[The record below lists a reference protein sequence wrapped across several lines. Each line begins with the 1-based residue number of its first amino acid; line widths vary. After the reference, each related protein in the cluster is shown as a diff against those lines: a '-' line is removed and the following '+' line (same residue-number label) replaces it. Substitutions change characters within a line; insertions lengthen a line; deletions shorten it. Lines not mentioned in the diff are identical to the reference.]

1 MKHVKKIFEKLNSFI
16 KYNLQLY
23 FVFFFGAFRISKK
36 KNIPNMKIIIIV
48 GIIEVKSSFK
58 TTVLKILK
66 ILVDHNAVFQ
76 IYAGQEAYV
85 NKYSYDNFLNS
96 EGLPEVFLCF

>member
-58 TTVLKILK
+58 TTVLKFKTCEYDFSNFFSKSDLK
-66 ILVDHNAVFQ
+66 KVPRGTANV
-76 IYAGQEAYV
+76 
-85 NKYSYDNFLNS
+85 S
-96 EGLPEVFLCF
+96 EVVTMLK